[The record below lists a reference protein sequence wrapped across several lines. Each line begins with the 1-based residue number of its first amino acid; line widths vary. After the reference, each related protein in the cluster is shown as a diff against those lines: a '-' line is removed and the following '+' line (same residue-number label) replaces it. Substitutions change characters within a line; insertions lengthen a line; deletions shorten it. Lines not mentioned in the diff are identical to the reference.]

1 MCTKISE
8 LVEHAAQTFSDFV
21 QSMWYSTPSL
31 ITAKHS
37 LSISEL
43 EVLSYVERED
53 ELPPE
58 NQARQKMHRNMHNFI
73 PTNPFTATVRINRP
87 NSGST
92 PQINEELALC
102 IEKESPISFPNT
114 PFSRARI
121 MSRSSERTS
130 YTMFSGIQIYIYV
143 YIYSCIHIHIS
154 I

>member
-8 LVEHAAQTFSDFV
+8 LVEHSAQTFSDFV
-21 QSMWYSTPSL
+21 QSIWYSTPSL

-53 ELPPE
+53 EFPPE

-73 PTNPFTATVRINRP
+73 PTNPFTATVRISRP
-87 NSGST
+87 SSGSPT
-92 PQINEELALC
+92 EELSLC
-102 IEKESPISFPNT
+102 VEKESPISFPNT

-121 MSRSSERTS
+121 MSRSVLL
-130 YTMFSGIQIYIYV
+130 YL
-143 YIYSCIHIHIS
+143 
-154 I
+154 